1 MAYSGKLRI
10 DLLSDARAIRY
21 KPLAIRSLLMGRSMN
36 RTLEP
41 ELMDDPEQALVYA
54 RADFEKE
61 NQGFVDRF
69 CEYFPEFTEGHVLDF
84 GCGPGDIPI
93 RFARAVPGCRITGV
107 DASAPMVRLA
117 EEAVLQAGLSG
128 RIDFRCER
136 FQDLAGV
143 SVADAAISN
152 SLLHHVPNPLQF
164 WHKLR
169 LSVKPGSPV
178 LVMDLLRPESP
189 EEAQAIV
196 DRYASGAPDILRR
209 DFYHSLL
216 AAFTEDEISAQLAQ
230 MNLTRLI
237 IDVVDD
243 RHWAVGGI
251 IH

>member
-1 MAYSGKLRI
+1 
-10 DLLSDARAIRY
+10 
-21 KPLAIRSLLMGRSMN
+21 MN
-36 RTLEP
+36 RILEP
-41 ELMDDPEQALVYA
+41 EFMDDPEQALIYA
-54 RADFEKE
+54 QADFEQE

-69 CEYFPEFTEGHVLDF
+69 REYFPDFSEGHVFDL

-93 RFARAVPGCRITGV
+93 RFARLFPSCRITGV

-117 EEAVLQAGLSG
+117 EDTARKAGLSD
-128 RIDFRCER
+128 RMTFRCER

-169 LSVKPGSPV
+169 LAVKPGSPV
-178 LVMDLLRPESP
+178 LVMDLLRPDSP
-189 EEAQAIV
+189 EDAQAIV

-209 DFYHSLL
+209 DFYNSLL
-216 AAFTEDEISAQLAQ
+216 AAFTEDEIGAQLAR
-230 MNLTRLI
+230 MNLTRLL
-237 IDVVDD
+237 IDVIDD
-243 RHWAVGGI
+243 RHWVVGGL

>member
-1 MAYSGKLRI
+1 
-10 DLLSDARAIRY
+10 
-21 KPLAIRSLLMGRSMN
+21 MN

-41 ELMDDPEQALVYA
+41 ELMEDDAQVQAYA
-54 RADFEKE
+54 AADFSQE
-61 NQGFVDRF
+61 NQGFVDLFR
-69 CEYFPEFTEGHVLDF
+69 EYFPEFSEGHVLDL

-93 RFARAVPGCRITGV
+93 RLARVVPGCRITAV
-107 DASAPMVRLA
+107 DASSPMIRLA
-117 EEAVLQAGLSG
+117 EDRVRQAGLSD
-128 RIDFRCER
+128 RITFRCER
-136 FQDLAGV
+136 FQDLAGANM
-143 SVADAAISN
+143 ADAAISN

-164 WHKLR
+164 WHKIR
-169 LSVKPGSPV
+169 VAVKPGSPV

-209 DFYHSLL
+209 DFYNSLL

-237 IDVVDD
+237 IDVPDD
-243 RHWAVGGI
+243 RHWVVGGL